1 MYHGRYERHCGP
13 EDGKECCEMLSSG
26 CDNDH
31 NIHEVMVAIVT
42 CSRSGQRDLSL
53 VHQQIAITGSKKKKK
68 MKVRKRHVGSIK
80 WKLLK
85 TVTLSLGL
93 NSPEVGNK
101 VIHCRSGSLARGR
114 NRTSLGWERLVW
126 EVNVLQKTRMIY
138 M

>member
-68 MKVRKRHVGSIK
+68 DEGEKETCWEYQVEASEDRDLVF
-80 WKLLK
+80 
-85 TVTLSLGL
+85 
-93 NSPEVGNK
+93 
-101 VIHCRSGSLARGR
+101 RSQQS
-114 NRTSLGWERLVW
+114 
-126 EVNVLQKTRMIY
+126 
-138 M
+138 